1 MRIIIDERET
11 ALYERCSILAK
22 TIPTI
27 EITKEVLPLGDI
39 ILKSSNPNND
49 DIILLIER
57 KTFSDLL
64 ASIKDGRYEEQSYR
78 LLYSTGLP
86 PHSIIYLLEG
96 MFSQLRNDV
105 DKKIIYSAMTSLQY
119 FKGFSIQRTSMI
131 NESAEWII
139 NMAKKIDRKLADG
152 SKPYYLSS
160 PYLKSVLKFSNINNY
175 NNINKILKT
184 VESESTESIETAL
197 TNDIINT
204 EIQSEDINQLVLSN
218 TMESLENPKNNIEI
232 IIENKPE
239 PEPQPQPKS
248 DTPSEIPDY
257 CTVVKKVKKE
267 NVTPE
272 NIGEI
277 ILCQIP
283 GISSVTATTIMK
295 NFGTFPNLIQAIQN
309 EPKCLDNIYIE
320 NNGKKRKINKN
331 CIENIKRFLIQNTLV
346 NNSM

>member
-22 TIPTI
+22 SISTI
-27 EITKEVLPLGDI
+27 EISKEVLPLGDI

-49 DIILLIER
+49 DILLLIER

-105 DKKIIYSAMTSLQY
+105 DKKIIYSSMTSLQY

-139 NMAKKIDRKLADG
+139 NMAKKIDRKLAEG

-184 VESESTESIETAL
+184 VESESTESIETAI

-204 EIQSEDINQLVLSN
+204 EIQTEDISQVLLAN
-218 TMESLENPKNNIEI
+218 TIEPKNNIEM
-232 IIENKPE
+232 IIETK
-239 PEPQPQPKS
+239 PEPQP
-248 DTPSEIPDY
+248 DAPSEIPDY

-283 GISSVTATTIMK
+283 GISSVTAIAIMK
-295 NFGTFPNLIQAIQN
+295 HFGTFPNMIQKIQI
-309 EPKCLDNIYIE
+309 EPKCLENIHIE

-331 CIENIKRFLIQNTLV
+331 CLENIKRFLIQHTQV
-346 NNSM
+346 NNST

>member
-1 MRIIIDERET
+1 MRIIIDEREP

-22 TIPTI
+22 SIPTI
-27 EITKEVLPLGDI
+27 EISKKVLPLGDI
-39 ILKSSNPNND
+39 ILKSSNPSND

-139 NMAKKIDRKLADG
+139 NMAKKIERKLADG

-175 NNINKILKT
+175 NNINKILKS

-204 EIQSEDINQLVLSN
+204 EIQSEDINQPVLNN
-218 TMESLENPKNNIEI
+218 TMEPSENSKNNIEI

-239 PEPQPQPKS
+239 TETQP
-248 DTPSEIPDY
+248 DTTSEIPEY

-283 GISSVTATTIMK
+283 GISSVTAITIMK
-295 NFGTFPNLIQAIQN
+295 HFGTFPNMIQKIQI
-309 EPKCLDNIYIE
+309 EPKCLDNIHIE

-346 NNSM
+346 NNST

>member
-22 TIPTI
+22 SIPTI
-27 EITKEVLPLGDI
+27 EISKEVLPLGDI
-39 ILKSSNPNND
+39 ILKSSNPAKD

-139 NMAKKIDRKLADG
+139 NMAKKIERKLADG

-175 NNINKILKT
+175 NNINKILKS

-204 EIQSEDINQLVLSN
+204 EIQSEDINQSISN
-218 TMESLENPKNNIEI
+218 TIEPIQIPKNNIEM
-232 IIENKPE
+232 IIETK
-239 PEPQPQPKS
+239 PEPQP
-248 DTPSEIPDY
+248 DTTQDIPEY

-283 GISSVTATTIMK
+283 GISSVTAITIMK
-295 NFGTFPNLIQAIQN
+295 HFGTFPNMIQAIQN

-331 CIENIKRFLIQNTLV
+331 CIENIKRFLVQNTLV
-346 NNSM
+346 NNST

>member
-22 TIPTI
+22 SIPTL
-27 EITKEVLPLGDI
+27 EISKEVLPLGDI

-49 DIILLIER
+49 DILLLIER

-105 DKKIIYSAMTSLQY
+105 DKKIIYSSMTSLQY

-152 SKPYYLSS
+152 SKPYYLSTH
-160 PYLKSVLKFSNINNY
+160 YLKSVLKFSNINNY

-184 VESESTESIETAL
+184 VESESTESIETAI

-204 EIQSEDINQLVLSN
+204 EIQSEDINQILGAN
-218 TMESLENPKNNIEI
+218 TTAAIQISKNNIEM
-232 IIENKPE
+232 IIETN
-239 PEPQPQPKS
+239 PEPQP
-248 DTPSEIPDY
+248 DTSQDIPEY

-283 GISSVTATTIMK
+283 GISSVTAITIMK
-295 NFGTFPNLIQAIQN
+295 SFGTFPNMIQAIQN

>member
-11 ALYERCSILAK
+11 DLYERCSILAK
-22 TIPTI
+22 SIPTI
-27 EITKEVLPLGDI
+27 EISKEVLPLGDI

-49 DIILLIER
+49 DILLLIER

-105 DKKIIYSAMTSLQY
+105 DKKIIYSSMTSLQY

-139 NMAKKIDRKLADG
+139 NMAKKIERKLADG

-184 VESESTESIETAL
+184 VESESTESIETAI

-204 EIQSEDINQLVLSN
+204 EIQTEDINHSLSN
-218 TMESLENPKNNIEI
+218 TIEPIQPQKNNIEM
-232 IIENKPE
+232 IIETKS
-239 PEPQPQPKS
+239 EPQL
-248 DTPSEIPDY
+248 DTTTEIPEY

-283 GISSVTATTIMK
+283 GISSVTAIAIMK
-295 NFGTFPNLIQAIQN
+295 HFGTFTNMIQKIQI
-309 EPKCLDNIYIE
+309 EPKCLENICIE

-331 CIENIKRFLIQNTLV
+331 CLENIKRFLIQHTQV
-346 NNSM
+346 NNST